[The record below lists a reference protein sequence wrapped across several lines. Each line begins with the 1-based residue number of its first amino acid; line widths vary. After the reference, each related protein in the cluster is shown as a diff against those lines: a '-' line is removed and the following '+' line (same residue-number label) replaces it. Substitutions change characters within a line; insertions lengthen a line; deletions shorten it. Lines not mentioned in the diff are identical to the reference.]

1 MVLDEPYSGIVLGAL
16 TIGLYSLLYDTISKT
31 VSKFVV
37 TSILGNSTVK
47 ILWVKVTCKAILK
60 FVTTTS
66 DPSRVEHI
74 TVAKS

>member
-1 MVLDEPYSGIVLGAL
+1 LVLDEPYSEIVLGAF
-16 TIGLYSLLYDTISKT
+16 TIGLYSLLYNTILQT

-37 TSILGNSTVK
+37 TSILGSSTVK

-66 DPSRVEHI
+66 NPS
-74 TVAKS
+74 